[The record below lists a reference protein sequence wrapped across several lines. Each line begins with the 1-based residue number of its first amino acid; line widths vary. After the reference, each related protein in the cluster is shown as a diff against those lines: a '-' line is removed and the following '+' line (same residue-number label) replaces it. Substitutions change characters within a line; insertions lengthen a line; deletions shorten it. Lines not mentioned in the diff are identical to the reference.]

1 MDGRGMLLRGRM
13 KAGRA
18 WSARQGWRGV
28 VGVGILLLMTMMA
41 RGEAMGTASVDAGD
55 VSANAP
61 MPAKAM
67 VSGLDVNSGAAGPKA
82 PVEMPSKAPPVVTGS
97 GDAVV
102 VAPSKPATPEAVTP
116 LVAEKPIAAQA
127 AAVKAE
133 GIENEPILSHPT
145 VDPNVSNASSTDGKA
160 AAATKIPPAV
170 NGVLQVAAALTAV
183 IGLILICKVLVKKFV
198 PSANVGSGKGVM
210 EVLARYPI
218 GKNQS
223 IVLMRIGSQLIALN
237 QNKEA
242 SQSVLVIND
251 PTEVAK
257 IMGQI
262 EGEKPKSI
270 SAGFNNL
277 LATARMDLTDPAN
290 DPDQNE
296 FELRSMEAD
305 NLDDQL
311 EEMAAAKRQL
321 MELRQQVRS
330 VRDSIPRV

>member
-1 MDGRGMLLRGRM
+1 MDGHRMSLRGKM
-13 KAGRA
+13 KARGA
-18 WSARQGWRGV
+18 RGV
-28 VGVGILLLMTMMA
+28 CVGIAGVGILLIMTMMA
-41 RGEAMGTASVDAGD
+41 RGEAMGTASVDATD

-67 VSGLDVNSGAAGPKA
+67 ASGLDLNVGTSGPKMPA
-82 PVEMPSKAPPVVTGS
+82 AVASQTPPIPVATPDAVTAAPPK
-97 GDAVV
+97 V
-102 VAPSKPATPEAVTP
+102 VAPEAVVP
-116 LVAEKPIAAQA
+116 LIAEKPIPATVP
-127 AAVKAE
+127 AVQSQ
-133 GIENEPILSHPT
+133 GIENETIVSRPA
-145 VDPNVSNASSTDGKA
+145 VDPAKATAASDEKATAMSKIPSSLSNA
-160 AAATKIPPAV
+160 
-170 NGVLQVAAALTAV
+170 LQVAAALTAV
-183 IGLILICKVLVKKFV
+183 IGLILIAKALVKKFV
-198 PSANVGSGKGVM
+198 PSAKVGTGKGVM

-218 GKNQS
+218 AKNQS

-237 QNKEA
+237 QNKET

-270 SAGFNNL
+270 SSGFNNL

-296 FELRSMEAD
+296 FELRSMDND

-330 VRDSIPRV
+330 VRDSMPRA